1 MSAGGP
7 APPSGSCSSGISSRP
22 GQDKW
27 TFGVAQLGNTE
38 GRDNRISCYA
48 FNLDARAGG
57 IRLGIGSHFQD
68 ELTPGQWL
76 LIAGAWDATR
86 VSIYRDGV
94 LRDNDLLDQ
103 SAPGGVTITP
113 EHGDAPVRI
122 GTRDFNSFLQG
133 AISRVAIFNRKLADS
148 EQAAL
153 HIRPHGRHPRQRGQR
168 HPPGWSGSGGWA
180 RRREIADDG
189 PILTMNRAATAVQ
202 TGVSAGRRR
211 P

>member
-1 MSAGGP
+1 MY
-7 APPSGSCSSGISSRP
+7 
-22 GQDKW
+22 
-27 TFGVAQLGNTE
+27 QLGNTE

-153 HIRPHGRHPRQRGQR
+153 HTARTGGTLDSAISDI
-168 HPPGWSGSGGWA
+168 PGLVGFWRLGA
-180 RRREIADDG
+180 
-189 PILTMNRAATAVQ
+189 
-202 TGVSAGRRR
+202 SA
-211 P
+211 